1 MRKKIT
7 SSWTVFLLC
16 MGLSACV
23 SYGVGFSELPFAAG
37 WQRMPLGRWLLNDG
51 VRVKTLVICP
61 QDPCT
66 HKAMVA
72 SIEAD
77 GAAARQIEA
86 ELANGSALAARPAR
100 RKIPVIGGGFA
111 RNPGP
116 VAKTAIERFM
126 VGEMAA
132 TRVALT
138 PQPAPAWPVNRAYA
152 VVLSQR
158 FGGTL
163 KAVLAV
169 TTDPDFAL
177 AQAKAA
183 AKDW

>member
-1 MRKKIT
+1 MRNSLV
-7 SSWTVFLLC
+7 SSWVVFSTFLT
-16 MGLSACV
+16 LSACI
-23 SYGVGFSELPFAAG
+23 SHGVGFSELPFAAG
-37 WQRMPLGRWLLNDG
+37 WQRMPLGTWLLNDG
-51 VRVKTLVICP
+51 VRVRTLVICP
-61 QDPCT
+61 NDPCT

-72 SIEAD
+72 LVEAD
-77 GAAARQIEA
+77 GAAARHIEA
-86 ELANGSALAARPAR
+86 ELASGSALSKRPAHR
-100 RKIPVIGGGFA
+100 NIPLIGGGFA
-111 RNPGP
+111 KRSGP
-116 VAKTAIERFM
+116 LAKTTIERFT

-132 TRVALT
+132 TRIALT
-138 PQPAPAWPVNRAYA
+138 PLPATGYPANRAYA

-177 AQAKAA
+177 AQATAA